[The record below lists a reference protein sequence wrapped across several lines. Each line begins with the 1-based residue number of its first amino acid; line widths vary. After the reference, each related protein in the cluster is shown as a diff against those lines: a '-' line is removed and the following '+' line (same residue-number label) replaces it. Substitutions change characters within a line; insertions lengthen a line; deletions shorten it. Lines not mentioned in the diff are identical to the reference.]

1 MKSLILSFVIFTSL
15 SAYSSTFI
23 KCIVPNPKNVLILE
37 IDDTHLKATAT
48 ELGGSPVAIE
58 SRDERIFSGVDF
70 LGVITLSPG
79 VFNSISSKTHVSL
92 EIEFGHPILL
102 NCIKRNIVTPPPFID
117 EALSECTAPRVDYG
131 NPHRNY
137 DAHFRACNLT
147 ARKLGLDANNAR
159 ACVSYCMKN

>member
-1 MKSLILSFVIFTSL
+1 MKSLILSFVIFTSF
-15 SAYSSTFI
+15 SAQSSTFI

-37 IDDTHLKATAT
+37 IDDTHLKGTAT

-79 VFNSISSKTHVSL
+79 VFNSISSKTHASL

-102 NCIKRNIVTPPPFID
+102 NCIKRNI
-117 EALSECTAPRVDYG
+117 ATAPSIVDEVLSDCTVPRIDYG

-137 DAHFRACNLT
+137 DAHFRACNLK
-147 ARKLGLDANNAR
+147 ARKLSLDEDNKK
-159 ACVSYCMKN
+159 ACVAYCMKN